1 MSRGKRYETESKLNI
16 KKVFA
21 VIIAIAVLIMF
32 VIGIKTLL
40 TTDTQEKLSIS
51 SYYYSV
57 YTNGKWGVIDQT
69 GKIIIEPTMEEM
81 ITIPDNNKDIFIC
94 ITDVDYTNN
103 TYKTK
108 VLNAKKQEIFTQ
120 YDEVQAIENNDE
132 NQNLWYEEGVL
143 KVRKG
148 ELYGL
153 INFSGKEIL
162 KPEYQEIKALDGV
175 RNSIIIKK
183 EDKYGV
189 SDNQGNIIIQPEYM
203 EIKAIENNYQN
214 GYIVVN
220 QNQKYGMIDFNR
232 TVILENKYEDIKQL
246 AGDNVYIVKDNGKY
260 KAINKEG
267 QILVENKF
275 DDVKQIDSE
284 NITIIKDKKYGVIN
298 TSGEEKIKPQ
308 YQDLK
313 YMFDNY
319 YIAKKNGKYGIIN
332 LSNETNIEFKYSKI
346 TYRKESG
353 IIELEKSGI
362 SNVEILNSKFEKKL
376 EGIIEE
382 VNIEKGYFKIRMD
395 DGYHY
400 YNFNFEEKN
409 VQEILTD
416 RNLFLSKKDDKY
428 GYVDKE
434 NNVVVDHIYEEATE
448 FNIYG
453 YAAVKK
459 DGKWGSINN
468 KGKQEAQTTYELAD
482 NIIIDFIGKWHL
494 GQDLNIY
501 YYTDK

>member
-16 KKVFA
+16 KKVVA

-40 TTDTQEKLSIS
+40 TTNTEEKVSVS
-51 SYYYSV
+51 NYYPV

-81 ITIPDNNKDIFIC
+81 VTIPDSKKDIFIC
-94 ITDVDYTNN
+94 LTDVNYENN

-108 VLNAKKQEIFTQ
+108 VINSKNKEIFND
-120 YDEVQAIENNDE
+120 YDEVQAIENSDI

-143 KVRKG
+143 KVKKG

-175 RNSIIIKK
+175 KNSILIKK
-183 EDKYGV
+183 EDQYGLC
-189 SDNQGNIIIQPEYM
+189 DNQGNVVIDTQYK
-203 EIKAIENNYQN
+203 EIKGVQDNYQN

-220 QNQKYGMIDFNR
+220 QENKYGWIDFNKA
-232 TVILENKYEDIKQL
+232 VILETKYEDIKPI
-246 AGDNVYIVKDNGKY
+246 ASSNIYIVKEEGSY
-260 KAINKEG
+260 RAINKENETF
-267 QILVENKF
+267 LENKF
-275 DDVKQIDSE
+275 DDVVQINGD
-284 NITIIKDKKYGVIN
+284 NLVIIKNKKYGVIN
-298 TSGEEKIKPQ
+298 INEEEKIKPQ
-308 YQDLK
+308 YQELTHLYD
-313 YMFDNY
+313 DY
-319 YIAKKNGKYGIIN
+319 YVAKKSGKYGIVN
-332 LSNETNIEFKYSKI
+332 QSNETILKFEYSKI
-346 TYRKESG
+346 SYRKESRMV
-353 IIELEKSGI
+353 ELEKQGSVN
-362 SNVEILNSKFEKKL
+362 SEILNAKLEKQL

-382 VNIEKGYFKIRMD
+382 VNTDKAYFKIRLE

-400 YNFNFEEKN
+400 YNLNFEEKK
-409 VQEILTD
+409 VQDILTNH
-416 RNLFLSKKDDKY
+416 NLFLSKKDGKY

-434 NNVVVDHIYEEATE
+434 DNVVVDYIYEEATE
-448 FNIYG
+448 FNNYG

-459 DGKWGSINN
+459 DGKWGSINSQ
-468 KGKQEAQTTYELAD
+468 GKQEAQTTYDLSD
-482 NIIIDFIGKWHL
+482 NIVIDFIGKWHL
-494 GQDLNIY
+494 GQDLNAY